1 MKTAEVLRAYVRS
14 PLAIV
19 SGGAS
24 LVCGA
29 LGLSLAGGSLLLGLV
44 GGAAL
49 WLAFSVIV
57 VQTKIGAKAIVSIR
71 DGEQELKAR
80 ESVEAAA
87 KAKETLARM
96 RLPDPDVAK
105 AVEYLALCAGEY
117 VEAALKAK
125 SHSPEADARIADG
138 LDIVNLYLKELDES
152 STERRYGLADADP
165 FADAKDRVRAA
176 LAENAKLIREERL
189 ALEGG
194 LPPESLMRIKEEL
207 T

>member
-24 LVCGA
+24 LLCGA
-29 LGLSLAGGSLLLGLV
+29 VGLSLAGGSPLLGLV

-49 WLAFSVIV
+49 WLAFSAIA
-57 VQTKIGAKAIVSIR
+57 VQTRIGAKAVVSIR
-71 DGEQELKAR
+71 DSDQELKAR
-80 ESVEAAA
+80 EAIEAAA
-87 KAKETLARM
+87 KARETLARL
-96 RLPDPDVAK
+96 RLPDPDMAK
-105 AVEYLALCAGEY
+105 TVEYLALAAGEY

-125 SHSPEADARIADG
+125 SHSPEADARIADS
-138 LDIVNLYLKELDES
+138 LDIVNLYLKELDEAA
-152 STERRYGLADADP
+152 TERRYGLADADP
-165 FADAKDRVRAA
+165 FANAKERVSAA
-176 LAENAKLIREERL
+176 LTENSSLIRKERI

-194 LPPESLMRIKEEL
+194 LPPESLMRVKEEL